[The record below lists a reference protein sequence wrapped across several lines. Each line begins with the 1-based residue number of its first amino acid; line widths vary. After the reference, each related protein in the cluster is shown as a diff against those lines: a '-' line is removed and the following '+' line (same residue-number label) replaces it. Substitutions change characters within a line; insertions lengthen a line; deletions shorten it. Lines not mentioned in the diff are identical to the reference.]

1 MPNLHFF
8 MSNFK
13 WSLNSSL
20 WHQKCKR
27 KGFTSI
33 RKVFSL
39 GKETENEK
47 KSISTQKKSNSTSEE
62 KYFYIE
68 KKRICSKRKVIKRK
82 ENHFYLPLYC
92 QFFFFGKQIGF
103 IFMGGTEFF
112 GHISRVTSISAK
124 SNIGICVALTFPL
137 AVFPR

>member
-1 MPNLHFF
+1 

-68 KKRICSKRKVIKRK
+68 KKSIYIKKTGRK
-82 ENHFYLPLYC
+82 E
-92 QFFFFGKQIGF
+92 K
-103 IFMGGTEFF
+103 EKK
-112 GHISRVTSISAK
+112 SISTHPSIWLFQK
-124 SNIGICVALTFPL
+124 FPDCY
-137 AVFPR
+137 VK

>member
-39 GKETENEK
+39 GKERENER

-62 KYFYIE
+62 KEFYIE
-68 KKRICSKRKVIKRK
+68 KKSIYIKKTWRK
-82 ENHFYLPLYC
+82 E
-92 QFFFFGKQIGF
+92 K
-103 IFMGGTEFF
+103 EKK
-112 GHISRVTSISAK
+112 SISTHPRK
-124 SNIGICVALTFPL
+124 FSGCMIVAF
-137 AVFPR
+137 

>member
-1 MPNLHFF
+1 

-68 KKRICSKRKVIKRK
+68 KKSIYIKKTVRK
-82 ENHFYLPLYC
+82 E
-92 QFFFFGKQIGF
+92 K
-103 IFMGGTEFF
+103 EKK
-112 GHISRVTSISAK
+112 SISTHPGWYDEK
-124 SNIGICVALTFPL
+124 C
-137 AVFPR
+137 